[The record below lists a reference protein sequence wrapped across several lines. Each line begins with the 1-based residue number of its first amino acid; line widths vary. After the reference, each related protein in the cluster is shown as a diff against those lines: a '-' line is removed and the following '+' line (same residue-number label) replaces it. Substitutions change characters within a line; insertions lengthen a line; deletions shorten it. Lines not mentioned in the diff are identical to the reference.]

1 MSSCSP
7 QHFANAP
14 VGEEKAHGTLSMA
27 TYYHFFRAGGN
38 VLVLIIALVVF
49 LMGEV
54 CVGGRRREGWGGEK
68 REKGMVG

>member
-1 MSSCSP
+1 
-7 QHFANAP
+7 
-14 VGEEKAHGTLSMA
+14 MA

-54 CVGGRRREGWGGEK
+54 CVGGGEGGGDEGEGEGEESGGIGRWRERK
-68 REKGMVG
+68 